1 MDVPRKNASRN
12 RAVKRG
18 AIGIVLLGAV
28 AGLSVFTSRLKPAAP
43 QVDGSTVWRD
53 AVKRG
58 EMLRQVRGLGSLV
71 PEEILHVPA
80 PFAGRVERVA
90 MLAGTTVNADTVLVE
105 LKNPDMEQQV
115 RDATWALQTAESDL
129 TNQKAQF
136 HSQRLNQKSD
146 LTTLQ
151 AQYRDSKARNDR
163 DEVLYKQGLML
174 ELDYRLS
181 KTNVED
187 LLARIEVEK
196 ERGVA
201 LAESLDAQLASKQT
215 QITQLQA
222 MLQVRRD
229 QVAALIVRAGVAGV
243 LQQIVVQQG
252 QQISPGAD
260 LAIVVQPRKLKAAL
274 AITETQAKD
283 VLLNQKAEIDT
294 HNGIIPGRVIR
305 IDPSVVN
312 GTRTVDVRLEGALP
326 AGAVPDLSVDGTIE
340 IERLAD
346 IVYMGRPVGA
356 EAGGS
361 ISIFRINPD
370 GKEANKVKV
379 KLGRTSVSTVEIVD
393 GLRVGDKVILSD
405 MSTWDSYDRIRLN

>member
-1 MDVPRKNASRN
+1 MDVPRKNATRN
-12 RAVKRG
+12 RLVKRVG
-18 AIGIVLLGAV
+18 IGVFLAGAV
-28 AGLSVFTSRLKPAAP
+28 TGLTIFTSKLKPAAP

-58 EMLRQVRGLGSLV
+58 EMLRQVRGLGTLV

-80 PFAGRVERVA
+80 PFSGRVDKVA
-90 MLAGTTVNADTVLVE
+90 ELAGTSVSADTILVQ

-129 TNQKAQF
+129 LNAKAQF

-151 AQYRDSKARNDR
+151 SQYRDAKARNDR

-187 LLARIEVEK
+187 LAARIDVEK
-196 ERGVA
+196 ERGAA
-201 LAESLDAQLASKQT
+201 LGESLDAQFASKQT
-215 QITQLQA
+215 QIEQLRAQ
-222 MLQVRRD
+222 LQVRKD
-229 QVAALIVRAGVAGV
+229 QVAQLTVRAGVAGV

-252 QQISPGAD
+252 QQVSPGTD

-305 IDPSVVN
+305 IDPSVIN

-346 IVYMGRPVGA
+346 ILYMGRPVGA
-356 EAGGS
+356 EAGGT
-361 ISIFRINPD
+361 IGIFRVSPD
-370 GKEANKVKV
+370 GKEAAKVKV
-379 KLGRTSVSTVEIVD
+379 RLGRTSVNTVEVLE

-405 MSTWDSYDRIRLN
+405 MSAWDSYDRIRLN

>member
-1 MDVPRKNASRN
+1 MDVPRKNATRN
-12 RAVKRG
+12 RLVKRVG
-18 AIGIVLLGAV
+18 IGVFLAGAV
-28 AGLSVFTSRLKPAAP
+28 TGLTIFTSKLKPAAP

-58 EMLRQVRGLGSLV
+58 EMLRQVRGLGTLI

-80 PFAGRVERVA
+80 PFSGRVDKVA
-90 MLAGTTVNADTVLVE
+90 ELAGTSVSADTILVQ

-115 RDATWALQTAESDL
+115 REATWALQTAESDL
-129 TNQKAQF
+129 LNAKAQF

-151 AQYRDSKARNDR
+151 SQYRDAKARNDR

-187 LLARIEVEK
+187 LAARIDVEK
-196 ERGVA
+196 ERGAA
-201 LAESLDAQLASKQT
+201 LGESLDAQFASKQT
-215 QITQLQA
+215 QIEQLRAQ
-222 MLQVRRD
+222 LQVRKD
-229 QVAALIVRAGVAGV
+229 QVAQLTVRAGVAGV

-252 QQISPGAD
+252 QQVSPGTD

-305 IDPSVVN
+305 IDPSVIN

-346 IVYMGRPVGA
+346 ILYMGRPVGA
-356 EAGGS
+356 EAGGT
-361 ISIFRINPD
+361 IGIFRVSPD
-370 GKEANKVKV
+370 GKEAAKVKV
-379 KLGRTSVSTVEIVD
+379 RLGRTSVNTVEVLE

-405 MSTWDSYDRIRLN
+405 MSVWDSYDRIRLN